1 MPEFLMTAETAND
14 FGALSMIVIGLV
26 VGALISWYLVYRNTK
41 NTIADQKTQIDNLS
55 REKSAA
61 EKVVKSQK
69 EVLIL
74 KSQAFDE
81 LTQKHNLK
89 EIELKTA
96 QNKVTAV
103 KGEADHKYCGEIERI
118 GLALEAAHSKIERM
132 EDLYLA
138 TKVIDLK
145 GVGPAVAEIFRKND
159 ITMRKINCLSNNEL
173 TELLDDAMVPMAARK
188 YDLKAQARKFIK
200 AMYKAIGD

>member
-14 FGALSMIVIGLV
+14 FGALSLVVIGLV
-26 VGALISWYLVYRNTK
+26 VGALISWYLVHRNTK

-89 EIELKTA
+89 EIELQNA
-96 QNKVTAV
+96 QNKANVV
-103 KGEADHKYCGEIERI
+103 KGEAEHKYCGEIERI
-118 GLALEAAHSKIERM
+118 GLALEAAHSKIKRM

-145 GVGPAVAEIFRKND
+145 GVGPAVAEILRKND

-188 YDLKAQARKFIK
+188 YDLKAQSKKFIR
-200 AMYKAIGD
+200 AMNKAIGD